1 MGGHIWLLGPVG
13 AAVTFFSRLTLFW
26 FLGTSLGT
34 LELRKWKEIRQSQSL
49 LSKWT
54 QLRYKAEP
62 SHYAGQRGQRGPEP
76 LSSVFGLILSKL
88 SES

>member
-13 AAVTFFSRLTLFW
+13 VSVTFFSLLTLFW

-34 LELRKWKEIRQSQSL
+34 LELRKWKEIQQSQFP

-62 SHYAGQRGQRGPEP
+62 SHYAGQRGQRGPKP
-76 LSSVFGLILSKL
+76 LRSVFGLIPFKL